1 MKETLQLAKYACSL
15 DYAAI
20 PAAVLQMGKNCLLD
34 SVAVGLH
41 GSTKPW
47 GKIVG
52 ALVKERGGNGVSSI
66 FGDHVKVPSASAALA
81 NGTMIHGFELDN
93 VRQPGAGSHAG
104 ATIVPALLAV
114 SEEVHATGK
123 DFLTAMVAGCEV
135 MFRIGLAVGAGV
147 ERRGFHAPGLT
158 GTFGAATAVGKLL
171 GLGVEKLTCAMGICG
186 SLSSGL
192 LEFSRATSG
201 GMVKRLHL
209 GRAAEGGLMA
219 ALLASKGFTG
229 PQTILEGEFGFCQVF
244 SDSASLD
251 RLTAGLGSDFET
263 MNICIKRYPCHIYA
277 QAPIEALVG
286 LSRDYSFAAE
296 QVEKIVVAGEKK
308 ITTHHAI
315 YEPRDVMMAQYSVPY
330 SVALSLWTD
339 PEDPEN
345 FSEKNLSDP
354 RILELARRVELV
366 VDQEITKMEGSRA
379 ARVTV
384 KLKGGM
390 ELKREVLHFKGTPKN
405 PLTEEELSSKV
416 KRLACHALEQE
427 KVGDLVEKVR
437 RLEAIEDMGALL

>member
-1 MKETLQLAKYACSL
+1 MEETLQLAKYVCSL

-20 PAAVLQMGKNCLLD
+20 PAEVLQMGKNCLLD

-52 ALVKERGGNGVSSI
+52 ALVKERGGNGASSI

-114 SEEVHATGK
+114 REEVHATGK

-158 GTFGAATAVGKLL
+158 GTFGAAIAVGKLL

-286 LSRDYSFAAE
+286 LSRDYSFGAE
-296 QVEKIVVAGEKK
+296 EVERIVVAGEKK

-345 FSEKNLSDP
+345 FSEKNLSDS
-354 RILELARRVELV
+354 RILGLARRVELV
-366 VDQEITKMEGSRA
+366 VDEEINKMEGSRA

-437 RLEAIEDMGALL
+437 SL